1 MTEPQ
6 ITANSTEV
14 LMNNRIPAVS
24 IGMPVYNGA
33 KYIREA
39 LDSLLAQT
47 FADFELIISD
57 NASTDATTE
66 ICQEYAKKDGRIRYI
81 LQAENLGPTVNFQ
94 LVLSEGQGQYFMW
107 AAHDDRWASTF
118 LELTVA
124 ALESDLGCELAF
136 SNFIERDLD
145 SGKERLHKVL
155 QSNSQSIVY
164 NYITRALNM
173 CPSLVYGL
181 YRVNTLKK
189 IDFIPMDFADVHFIS
204 EITVKSRIKVIDKY
218 LYIAGTKGLR
228 EPYSL
233 THKKINR
240 TFFLRKQYEL
250 LKVNFNFPITQC
262 LFLLVCLVMAY
273 NKIRLWRY

>member
-6 ITANSTEV
+6 LTANVTEV
-14 LMNNRIPAVS
+14 SMNNRIPAVS

-39 LDSLLAQT
+39 LDSLLAQSFT
-47 FADFELIISD
+47 DFELIISD

-81 LQAENLGPTVNFQ
+81 LQTENIGPTANFQ
-94 LVLSEGQGQYFMW
+94 LVLSEGQGRYFMW
-107 AAHDDRWASTF
+107 AAHDDRWSSNF

-124 ALESDLGCELAF
+124 VLENDLGCDLAF

-155 QSNSQSIVY
+155 PSNSKSIIY
-164 NYITRALNM
+164 NYITRTLNM
-173 CPSLVYGL
+173 CPSFVYGL
-181 YRVNTLKK
+181 YRVNTLKN

-204 EITVKSRIKVIDKY
+204 ELTVKSRIQVIDKY

-273 NKIRLWRY
+273 NKIKLWRY